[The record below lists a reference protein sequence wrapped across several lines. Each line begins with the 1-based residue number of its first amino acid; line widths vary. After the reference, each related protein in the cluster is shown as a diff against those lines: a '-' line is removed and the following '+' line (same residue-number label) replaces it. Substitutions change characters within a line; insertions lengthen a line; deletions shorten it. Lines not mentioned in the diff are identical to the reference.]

1 MKDLPVKSLEDI
13 RKLNP
18 CYDPGKYAP
27 VNWQGTVLD
36 VLKAEQVPAA
46 DRIWLV
52 CHKGWIDDRTL
63 RMFACW
69 CAREALARIDNPDP
83 RSINAVEVAERYA
96 NGKATKIELYAARD
110 AAWDAAWAAD
120 RAAAWAAAR
129 AADREADRE
138 AQVKQLIKML
148 EE

>member
-27 VNWQGTVLD
+27 ENWQGTALD
-36 VLKAEQVPAA
+36 VLKAGQVPAA

-96 NGKATKIELYAARD
+96 NGDATKTELT
-110 AAWDAAWAAD
+110 
-120 RAAAWAAAR
+120 AAWAAAR
-129 AADREADRE
+129 AAASAAASAAARSAAWAAARD
-138 AQVKQLIKML
+138 AQAKQLIKML